1 MKTAFRLIGVLLF
14 TSVFVFGQLTVFE
27 KKGKYGLKRNY
38 SSDSVVLHAEFDS
51 IIPRHNE
58 KHEYYWIASKGKS
71 KSVYERF
78 NGNLIIKNQKVIYYD
93 GKGTLQVLDSLA
105 NMRLFINEKERT
117 DFQKYSS
124 FREIPRDLDPDMPNI
139 DKYEIKKD
147 TVYYYW
153 SARSREDRYRSGKQA
168 LPKGTSNAVLI
179 NNEKKLLEE
188 SEWED
193 SGGILYTVPDYY
205 LSTSYI
211 ILKKNGKYGVWNFM
225 DEKQTLPYKYAKITS
240 YYNYILLEK
249 KGLKTFYPNIGKTP
263 KYKNIEPYI
272 ANFARFEYPNGKK
285 GWVDRS
291 GKEYFDGE

>member
-27 KKGKYGLKRNY
+27 KNGKYGLKRNY

-51 IIPRHNE
+51 IIPRHKE
-58 KHEYYWIASKGKS
+58 KYNCCWVASKGKL

-78 NGNLIIKNQKVIYYD
+78 DGKLIVKNQKIIYYD
-93 GKGTLQVLDSLA
+93 GKGTLQTLDSLA
-105 NMRLFINEKERT
+105 NMRLFVNEKERT
-117 DFQKYSS
+117 DFQNYRSY
-124 FREIPRDLDPDMPNI
+124 REIPRNLDPEMPNK
-139 DKYEIKKD
+139 DTYEIKKD
-147 TVYYYW
+147 TVYYIW
-153 SARSREDRYRSGKQA
+153 SARNREDRYRSGKQA
-168 LPKGTSNAVLI
+168 LPKRTSNAVLI
-179 NNEKKLLEE
+179 NNKKKLLEE